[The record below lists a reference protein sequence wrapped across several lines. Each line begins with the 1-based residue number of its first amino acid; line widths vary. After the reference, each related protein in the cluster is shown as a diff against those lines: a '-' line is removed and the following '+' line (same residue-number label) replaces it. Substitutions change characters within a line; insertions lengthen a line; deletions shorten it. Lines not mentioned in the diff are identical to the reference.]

1 MKRKELTQSA
11 VMIAIVLLIGLALFA
26 KKGVHES
33 VPYEKTEVLMDT
45 FITIKAF
52 GSDKKMVEEGVDA
65 AFAEI
70 KRLDELMS
78 FYSEES
84 EVAAINEVSGQRFVR
99 VSFDTCEVISLS
111 LDVSR
116 KSLGAFDP
124 TVGSIEHLWD
134 FVEKRRADPG
144 ELAAALPLVGYKGI
158 ELDENKRAVRLKA
171 EGAKIDLGGV
181 AKGYALDRAADI
193 LEESG
198 IESALLT
205 MGSTTKVI
213 GVKADGKP
221 WKVGIQ
227 NPRFAGDDS
236 LIGVLSLDGL
246 TLSTSGDY
254 QRYFEE
260 DGIRFHHILNPKTG
274 MPAEGLMSASVIGK
288 ITAAEADALSTAVFV
303 MGGEKGMEF
312 LESDDRIEGILVLSN
327 GSVKITSGLEGRV
340 QDLKNN
346 VGD

>member
-1 MKRKELTQSA
+1 MKRKTITQSA

-26 KKGVHES
+26 KKGVYES

-45 FITIKAF
+45 FVTIKAF
-52 GSDKKMVEEGVDA
+52 GSDKEMVEEGVGA

-78 FYSEES
+78 FYSKES

-99 VSFDTCEVISLS
+99 VSFDTFELISLS

-134 FVEKRRADPG
+134 FVEKRRADPS
-144 ELAAALPLVGYKGI
+144 ELAAAVALVGYEGI
-158 ELDENKRAVRLKA
+158 ELDEDKRAVRLKA

-193 LEESG
+193 LRDNG

-227 NPRFAGDDS
+227 NPRFAGDGS
-236 LIGVLSLDGL
+236 LVGVLSLDGL
-246 TLSTSGDY
+246 ALSTSGDY

-260 DGIRFHHILNPKTG
+260 DGIRLHHILDPKTG
-274 MPAEGLMSASVIGK
+274 MPAEGLMSASVIGE

-303 MGGEKGMEF
+303 MGNEKGLEF
-312 LESDDRIEGILVLSN
+312 LESDDQIEGILVLSD

-340 QDLKNN
+340 QELKDNAW
-346 VGD
+346 D